1 MLGAIAGDIIGSVYE
16 GHSPGC
22 KEFVLFSSRATF
34 TDDTVLTVAVASALL
49 HERDYATELRAWGRR
64 YPGAGYGHGFTQWL
78 TDPQLSPGHSCG
90 NGCAM
95 RVSPVGWAFADPD
108 SVAAQAR
115 ASALPSHGHPEGIQG
130 AQAVA
135 AAVYAARRGAS
146 KAQIAELIASFGF
159 DCTSTMQEQRER
171 GWVGVTCREAVPAA
185 AVAFLNST
193 DFEDAVRNAV
203 FLGGDTDTTA
213 CIAGSIAEAYYG
225 GVPPEIEAVVRER
238 LDPALLDVVDRFRAR
253 FVATPSMSGRGASAV
268 GTARPEPP
276 AQPDHSGDLAEV
288 VRAANRRAWLAHAE
302 WELQAEVRER
312 NGPDAVEWPSNDD
325 A

>member
-16 GHSPGC
+16 GHAPGF
-22 KEFVLFSSRATF
+22 KEFVLFSSRATY
-34 TDDTVLTVAVASALL
+34 TDDTVLTVAVPSAVLY
-49 HERDYATELRAWGRR
+49 ERDYATELRAWGRR
-64 YPGAGYGHGFTQWL
+64 YPGAGYGHGFSQWL

-90 NGCAM
+90 NGSAM
-95 RVSPVGWAFADPD
+95 RVSPVGWAYADPD
-108 SVAAQAR
+108 AVAAQAR

-135 AAVYAARRGAS
+135 AAVYAARSGAS
-146 KAQIAELIASFGF
+146 KAQIAEMVAGFGF
-159 DCTSTMQEQRER
+159 DCSSTMQQQRER

-185 AVAFLNST
+185 MVAFLHST

-213 CIAGSIAEAYYG
+213 CIAGSIAEAYYE
-225 GVPPEIEAVVRER
+225 GVPPEIERVVRER
-238 LDPALLDVVDRFRAR
+238 LDPALLEVVDRFRAR
-253 FVATPSMSGRGASAV
+253 FVATPSIAGREASAV
-268 GTARPEPP
+268 GTARLESPLPP
-276 AQPDHSGDLAEV
+276 DPSADLAEV
-288 VRAANRRAWLAHAE
+288 VRAANHRAWLAQAR

-312 NGPDAVEWPSNDD
+312 TGPDSVEWPSNDE